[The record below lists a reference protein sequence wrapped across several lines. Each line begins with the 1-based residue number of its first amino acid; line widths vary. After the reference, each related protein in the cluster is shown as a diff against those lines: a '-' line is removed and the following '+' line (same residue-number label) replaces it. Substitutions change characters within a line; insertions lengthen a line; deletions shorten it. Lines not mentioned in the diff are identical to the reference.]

1 MNALTQSIAIRGV
14 DLSDRLVMPP
24 MASGKPNPDGTV
36 SDSLVEYYKEK
47 SQGGYLGLVIT
58 EHAFVCQQGK
68 AHGGQLSIARE
79 EDIPGLRR
87 LADAI
92 HNNGVK
98 AVAQISHAGGAAN
111 PQDTGMEPV
120 SASAVQSPRAKAGA
134 PLPRAMTVGEIQAVV
149 EAFAQAA
156 CRAQKAGFD
165 GVELHA
171 AHGYLLNQF
180 YSPLTNHRT
189 DAYTGATLAGRLRFL
204 LEAVEAVRAAVGQEL
219 LLAVRLG
226 AGDDMP
232 GGTTVEDSVRA
243 CQLLEQAGV
252 DLLDISGGF
261 CGPYRGGSKEQGY
274 FSDWSQT
281 VTVSYLLICMLPLFC
296 AKLANTIFVDL
307 TSYKNLMISKNKILG
322 VMEEPEES
330 GSMEPFQTDTHEI
343 TFDHV
348 DFAYVPGEPVLKQAT
363 FTVPDQKLT
372 AIVGD
377 SGSGK
382 STILNLI
389 AKYYEPSGGAI
400 SIGGRPTGRVAAE
413 RVLEQISMVDQD
425 VFLFDDTIRDN
436 IRHARPDATDG
447 EIEAACREANCDGF
461 IRSMEKGYDTPTGEN
476 GNLLSGG
483 ERQRISISRAILK
496 NSPILLLDEATAS
509 LDVEN
514 ETKVQG
520 ALSRLLQGKTVLVI
534 AHRMRTVAGADHIV
548 VLDDGH
554 VAQQG
559 APAELMEQGG
569 LYRRMVELQSESAQ
583 WRLNGAEAEPF

>member
-156 CRAQKAGFD
+156 CRAQEAGFD

-189 DAYTGATLAGRLRFL
+189 DAYTSATLAGRLRFL

-281 VTVSYLLICMLPLFC
+281 VKAAVS
-296 AKLANTIFVDL
+296 V
-307 TSYKNLMISKNKILG
+307 
-322 VMEEPEES
+322 
-330 GSMEPFQTDTHEI
+330 
-343 TFDHV
+343 
-348 DFAYVPGEPVLKQAT
+348 PVLVTGGITQPEAARRLLEAGKA
-363 FTVPDQKLT
+363 DL
-372 AIVGD
+372 VGVGRALLKD
-377 SGSGK
+377 S
-382 STILNLI
+382 LW
-389 AKYYEPSGGAI
+389 AK
-400 SIGGRPTGRVAAE
+400 RV
-413 RVLEQISMVDQD
+413 VS
-425 VFLFDDTIRDN
+425 
-436 IRHARPDATDG
+436 
-447 EIEAACREANCDGF
+447 IEAA
-461 IRSMEKGYDTPTGEN
+461 S
-476 GNLLSGG
+476 
-483 ERQRISISRAILK
+483 
-496 NSPILLLDEATAS
+496 
-509 LDVEN
+509 V
-514 ETKVQG
+514 
-520 ALSRLLQGKTVLVI
+520 
-534 AHRMRTVAGADHIV
+534 
-548 VLDDGH
+548 
-554 VAQQG
+554 
-559 APAELMEQGG
+559 
-569 LYRRMVELQSESAQ
+569 
-583 WRLNGAEAEPF
+583 

>member
-79 EDIPGLRR
+79 DIPGLRR
-87 LADAI
+87 LADALQ
-92 HNNGVK
+92 NNGVK
-98 AVAQISHAGGAAN
+98 AVAQISHAGGPAN

-156 CRAQKAGFD
+156 CRAQEAGFD

-281 VTVSYLLICMLPLFC
+281 VKAAVS
-296 AKLANTIFVDL
+296 V
-307 TSYKNLMISKNKILG
+307 
-322 VMEEPEES
+322 
-330 GSMEPFQTDTHEI
+330 
-343 TFDHV
+343 
-348 DFAYVPGEPVLKQAT
+348 PVLVTGGITQPESARRLLEAGKA
-363 FTVPDQKLT
+363 DL
-372 AIVGD
+372 VGVGRALLKD
-377 SGSGK
+377 S
-382 STILNLI
+382 LW
-389 AKYYEPSGGAI
+389 AKRAVS
-400 SIGGRPTGRVAAE
+400 
-413 RVLEQISMVDQD
+413 
-425 VFLFDDTIRDN
+425 
-436 IRHARPDATDG
+436 
-447 EIEAACREANCDGF
+447 IEAA
-461 IRSMEKGYDTPTGEN
+461 S
-476 GNLLSGG
+476 
-483 ERQRISISRAILK
+483 
-496 NSPILLLDEATAS
+496 
-509 LDVEN
+509 V
-514 ETKVQG
+514 
-520 ALSRLLQGKTVLVI
+520 
-534 AHRMRTVAGADHIV
+534 
-548 VLDDGH
+548 
-554 VAQQG
+554 
-559 APAELMEQGG
+559 
-569 LYRRMVELQSESAQ
+569 
-583 WRLNGAEAEPF
+583 

>member
-1 MNALTQSIAIRGV
+1 MNVLTQPIAIRGV
-14 DLSDRLVMPP
+14 ELSGRLVMPP

-58 EHAFVCQQGK
+58 ERAFVCQQGK
-68 AHGGQLSIARE
+68 AHGGQLSIAQE

-87 LADAI
+87 LADVL

-232 GGTTVEDSVRA
+232 GEDSVRA

-274 FSDWSQT
+274 FSDWSQA
-281 VTVSYLLICMLPLFC
+281 VKEAVS
-296 AKLANTIFVDL
+296 V
-307 TSYKNLMISKNKILG
+307 
-322 VMEEPEES
+322 
-330 GSMEPFQTDTHEI
+330 
-343 TFDHV
+343 
-348 DFAYVPGEPVLKQAT
+348 PVLVTGGITQPEAARRLLEAGKA
-363 FTVPDQKLT
+363 DL
-372 AIVGD
+372 VGVGRALLKD
-377 SGSGK
+377 S
-382 STILNLI
+382 LW
-389 AKYYEPSGGAI
+389 AKRAVS
-400 SIGGRPTGRVAAE
+400 
-413 RVLEQISMVDQD
+413 
-425 VFLFDDTIRDN
+425 
-436 IRHARPDATDG
+436 
-447 EIEAACREANCDGF
+447 IEAA
-461 IRSMEKGYDTPTGEN
+461 S
-476 GNLLSGG
+476 
-483 ERQRISISRAILK
+483 
-496 NSPILLLDEATAS
+496 
-509 LDVEN
+509 V
-514 ETKVQG
+514 
-520 ALSRLLQGKTVLVI
+520 
-534 AHRMRTVAGADHIV
+534 
-548 VLDDGH
+548 
-554 VAQQG
+554 
-559 APAELMEQGG
+559 
-569 LYRRMVELQSESAQ
+569 
-583 WRLNGAEAEPF
+583 

>member
-1 MNALTQSIAIRGV
+1 MNVLTQPIAIRGV
-14 DLSDRLVMPP
+14 ELSDRLVMPP

-87 LADAI
+87 LADVL

-243 CQLLEQAGV
+243 CRLLEAGKA
-252 DLLDISGGF
+252 DLVGVGRALLKDSLWAK
-261 CGPYRGGSKEQGY
+261 RA
-274 FSDWSQT
+274 
-281 VTVSYLLICMLPLFC
+281 VS
-296 AKLANTIFVDL
+296 
-307 TSYKNLMISKNKILG
+307 
-322 VMEEPEES
+322 
-330 GSMEPFQTDTHEI
+330 
-343 TFDHV
+343 
-348 DFAYVPGEPVLKQAT
+348 
-363 FTVPDQKLT
+363 
-372 AIVGD
+372 
-377 SGSGK
+377 
-382 STILNLI
+382 
-389 AKYYEPSGGAI
+389 
-400 SIGGRPTGRVAAE
+400 
-413 RVLEQISMVDQD
+413 
-425 VFLFDDTIRDN
+425 
-436 IRHARPDATDG
+436 
-447 EIEAACREANCDGF
+447 IEAA
-461 IRSMEKGYDTPTGEN
+461 S
-476 GNLLSGG
+476 
-483 ERQRISISRAILK
+483 
-496 NSPILLLDEATAS
+496 
-509 LDVEN
+509 V
-514 ETKVQG
+514 
-520 ALSRLLQGKTVLVI
+520 
-534 AHRMRTVAGADHIV
+534 
-548 VLDDGH
+548 
-554 VAQQG
+554 
-559 APAELMEQGG
+559 
-569 LYRRMVELQSESAQ
+569 
-583 WRLNGAEAEPF
+583 

>member
-120 SASAVQSPRAKAGA
+120 SASAVQTPRAKAGA

-156 CRAQKAGFD
+156 CRAQEAGFD

-189 DAYTGATLAGRLRFL
+189 DAYTSATLAGRLRFL

-232 GGTTVEDSVRA
+232 GGTTVEDSIRA

-274 FSDWSQT
+274 FSDWSQA

-389 AKYYEPSGGAI
+389 AKYYEPTGGTIA
-400 SIGGRPTGRVAAE
+400 IGGRPTDHVAAE

-476 GNLLSGG
+476 GAKLSGG
-483 ERQRISISRAILK
+483 ERQRISIARALLK
-496 NSPILLLDEATAS
+496 DAPIVLLDEATAS

-583 WRLNGAEAEPF
+583 WRLNGAEA

>member
-68 AHGGQLSIARE
+68 AHGGQLSIAQ

-87 LADAI
+87 LADALQ
-92 HNNGVK
+92 NNGVK
-98 AVAQISHAGGAAN
+98 AVAQISHAGGPAN

-156 CRAQKAGFD
+156 CRAQEAGFD

-281 VTVSYLLICMLPLFC
+281 VKAAVS
-296 AKLANTIFVDL
+296 V
-307 TSYKNLMISKNKILG
+307 
-322 VMEEPEES
+322 
-330 GSMEPFQTDTHEI
+330 
-343 TFDHV
+343 
-348 DFAYVPGEPVLKQAT
+348 PVLVTGGITQPEAARRLLEAGKA
-363 FTVPDQKLT
+363 DL
-372 AIVGD
+372 VGVGRALLKD
-377 SGSGK
+377 S
-382 STILNLI
+382 LW
-389 AKYYEPSGGAI
+389 AKRAVS
-400 SIGGRPTGRVAAE
+400 
-413 RVLEQISMVDQD
+413 
-425 VFLFDDTIRDN
+425 
-436 IRHARPDATDG
+436 
-447 EIEAACREANCDGF
+447 IEAA
-461 IRSMEKGYDTPTGEN
+461 S
-476 GNLLSGG
+476 
-483 ERQRISISRAILK
+483 
-496 NSPILLLDEATAS
+496 
-509 LDVEN
+509 V
-514 ETKVQG
+514 
-520 ALSRLLQGKTVLVI
+520 
-534 AHRMRTVAGADHIV
+534 
-548 VLDDGH
+548 
-554 VAQQG
+554 
-559 APAELMEQGG
+559 
-569 LYRRMVELQSESAQ
+569 
-583 WRLNGAEAEPF
+583 

>member
-14 DLSDRLVMPP
+14 ELSGRLVMPP

-87 LADAI
+87 LADALQ
-92 HNNGVK
+92 NNGVK

-120 SASAVQSPRAKAGA
+120 SASAVQSPRAKAEA

-149 EAFAQAA
+149 EAFSQAA
-156 CRAQKAGFD
+156 CRAQEAGFD

-274 FSDWSQT
+274 FSDWSQA
-281 VTVSYLLICMLPLFC
+281 VKEAVS
-296 AKLANTIFVDL
+296 V
-307 TSYKNLMISKNKILG
+307 
-322 VMEEPEES
+322 
-330 GSMEPFQTDTHEI
+330 
-343 TFDHV
+343 
-348 DFAYVPGEPVLKQAT
+348 PVLVTGGITQPEAARRLLEAGKA
-363 FTVPDQKLT
+363 DL
-372 AIVGD
+372 VGVGRALLKD
-377 SGSGK
+377 S
-382 STILNLI
+382 LW
-389 AKYYEPSGGAI
+389 AKRAVS
-400 SIGGRPTGRVAAE
+400 
-413 RVLEQISMVDQD
+413 
-425 VFLFDDTIRDN
+425 
-436 IRHARPDATDG
+436 
-447 EIEAACREANCDGF
+447 IEAA
-461 IRSMEKGYDTPTGEN
+461 S
-476 GNLLSGG
+476 
-483 ERQRISISRAILK
+483 
-496 NSPILLLDEATAS
+496 
-509 LDVEN
+509 V
-514 ETKVQG
+514 
-520 ALSRLLQGKTVLVI
+520 
-534 AHRMRTVAGADHIV
+534 
-548 VLDDGH
+548 
-554 VAQQG
+554 
-559 APAELMEQGG
+559 
-569 LYRRMVELQSESAQ
+569 
-583 WRLNGAEAEPF
+583 

>member
-58 EHAFVCQQGK
+58 ERAFVCQQGK
-68 AHGGQLSIARE
+68 AHGGQLSIAQE

-87 LADAI
+87 LADVL

-232 GGTTVEDSVRA
+232 GEDSVRA

-274 FSDWSQT
+274 FSDWSQA
-281 VTVSYLLICMLPLFC
+281 VKEAVS
-296 AKLANTIFVDL
+296 V
-307 TSYKNLMISKNKILG
+307 
-322 VMEEPEES
+322 
-330 GSMEPFQTDTHEI
+330 
-343 TFDHV
+343 
-348 DFAYVPGEPVLKQAT
+348 PVLVTGGITQPEAARRLLEAGKA
-363 FTVPDQKLT
+363 DL
-372 AIVGD
+372 VGVGRALLKD
-377 SGSGK
+377 S
-382 STILNLI
+382 LW
-389 AKYYEPSGGAI
+389 AKRAVS
-400 SIGGRPTGRVAAE
+400 
-413 RVLEQISMVDQD
+413 
-425 VFLFDDTIRDN
+425 
-436 IRHARPDATDG
+436 
-447 EIEAACREANCDGF
+447 IEAA
-461 IRSMEKGYDTPTGEN
+461 S
-476 GNLLSGG
+476 
-483 ERQRISISRAILK
+483 
-496 NSPILLLDEATAS
+496 
-509 LDVEN
+509 V
-514 ETKVQG
+514 
-520 ALSRLLQGKTVLVI
+520 
-534 AHRMRTVAGADHIV
+534 
-548 VLDDGH
+548 
-554 VAQQG
+554 
-559 APAELMEQGG
+559 
-569 LYRRMVELQSESAQ
+569 
-583 WRLNGAEAEPF
+583 

>member
-1 MNALTQSIAIRGV
+1 M

-87 LADAI
+87 LADVL

-156 CRAQKAGFD
+156 CRAQEAGFD

-180 YSPLTNHRT
+180 YSTLTNHRT

-204 LEAVEAVRAAVGQEL
+204 LEAVETVRAAVGQEL

-226 AGDDMP
+226 TGDDMP

-261 CGPYRGGSKEQGY
+261 CGPYWGGSKEQGY
-274 FSDWSQT
+274 FSDWSQA
-281 VTVSYLLICMLPLFC
+281 VKEAVS
-296 AKLANTIFVDL
+296 V
-307 TSYKNLMISKNKILG
+307 
-322 VMEEPEES
+322 
-330 GSMEPFQTDTHEI
+330 
-343 TFDHV
+343 
-348 DFAYVPGEPVLKQAT
+348 PVL
-363 FTVPDQKLT
+363 V
-372 AIVGD
+372 
-377 SGSGK
+377 
-382 STILNLI
+382 
-389 AKYYEPSGGAI
+389 
-400 SIGGRPTGRVAAE
+400 TG
-413 RVLEQISMVDQD
+413 
-425 VFLFDDTIRDN
+425 
-436 IRHARPDATDG
+436 
-447 EIEAACREANCDGF
+447 C
-461 IRSMEKGYDTPTGEN
+461 
-476 GNLLSGG
+476 LLYT
-483 ERQRISISRAILK
+483 SRC
-496 NSPILLLDEATAS
+496 
-509 LDVEN
+509 V
-514 ETKVQG
+514 
-520 ALSRLLQGKTVLVI
+520 
-534 AHRMRTVAGADHIV
+534 
-548 VLDDGH
+548 
-554 VAQQG
+554 
-559 APAELMEQGG
+559 
-569 LYRRMVELQSESAQ
+569 
-583 WRLNGAEAEPF
+583 

>member
-156 CRAQKAGFD
+156 CRAQEAGFD

-204 LEAVEAVRAAVGQEL
+204 LEAVEAVRAAVGSSCWRCAWAPETICR
-219 LLAVRLG
+219 AAPRWRTASGRASCWSRRAWTCWTSPG
-226 AGDDMP
+226 ASAGP
-232 GGTTVEDSVRA
+232 TGAAARSKAISAIGAR
-243 CQLLEQAGV
+243 QLRRR
-252 DLLDISGGF
+252 
-261 CGPYRGGSKEQGY
+261 CPCRC
-274 FSDWSQT
+274 WSQEG
-281 VTVSYLLICMLPLFC
+281 LPSQRL
-296 AKLANTIFVDL
+296 
-307 TSYKNLMISKNKILG
+307 
-322 VMEEPEES
+322 P
-330 GSMEPFQTDTHEI
+330 
-343 TFDHV
+343 
-348 DFAYVPGEPVLKQAT
+348 
-363 FTVPDQKLT
+363 
-372 AIVGD
+372 
-377 SGSGK
+377 
-382 STILNLI
+382 
-389 AKYYEPSGGAI
+389 
-400 SIGGRPTGRVAAE
+400 
-413 RVLEQISMVDQD
+413 
-425 VFLFDDTIRDN
+425 
-436 IRHARPDATDG
+436 
-447 EIEAACREANCDGF
+447 AACWRRA
-461 IRSMEKGYDTPTGEN
+461 RQT
-476 GNLLSGG
+476 LS
-483 ERQRISISRAILK
+483 AW
-496 NSPILLLDEATAS
+496 
-509 LDVEN
+509 
-514 ETKVQG
+514 
-520 ALSRLLQGKTVLVI
+520 
-534 AHRMRTVAGADHIV
+534 AG
-548 VLDDGH
+548 
-554 VAQQG
+554 
-559 APAELMEQGG
+559 
-569 LYRRMVELQSESAQ
+569 RC
-583 WRLNGAEAEPF
+583 

>member
-58 EHAFVCQQGK
+58 ERAFVCQQGK

-87 LADAI
+87 LADVL

-232 GGTTVEDSVRA
+232 GEDSVRA

-274 FSDWSQT
+274 FSDWSQA
-281 VTVSYLLICMLPLFC
+281 VKEAVS
-296 AKLANTIFVDL
+296 V
-307 TSYKNLMISKNKILG
+307 
-322 VMEEPEES
+322 
-330 GSMEPFQTDTHEI
+330 
-343 TFDHV
+343 
-348 DFAYVPGEPVLKQAT
+348 PVLVTGGITQPEAARRLLEAGKA
-363 FTVPDQKLT
+363 DL
-372 AIVGD
+372 VGVGRALLKD
-377 SGSGK
+377 S
-382 STILNLI
+382 LW
-389 AKYYEPSGGAI
+389 AKRAVS
-400 SIGGRPTGRVAAE
+400 
-413 RVLEQISMVDQD
+413 
-425 VFLFDDTIRDN
+425 
-436 IRHARPDATDG
+436 
-447 EIEAACREANCDGF
+447 IEAA
-461 IRSMEKGYDTPTGEN
+461 
-476 GNLLSGG
+476 
-483 ERQRISISRAILK
+483 
-496 NSPILLLDEATAS
+496 S
-509 LDVEN
+509 L
-514 ETKVQG
+514 
-520 ALSRLLQGKTVLVI
+520 
-534 AHRMRTVAGADHIV
+534 
-548 VLDDGH
+548 
-554 VAQQG
+554 
-559 APAELMEQGG
+559 
-569 LYRRMVELQSESAQ
+569 
-583 WRLNGAEAEPF
+583 

>member
-1 MNALTQSIAIRGV
+1 MNVLTQPIAIRGV
-14 DLSDRLVMPP
+14 ELSGRLVMPP

-47 SQGGYLGLVIT
+47 TQGGYLGLVIT

-156 CRAQKAGFD
+156 CRAQEAGFD

-274 FSDWSQT
+274 FSDWSQA

-389 AKYYEPSGGAI
+389 AKYYEPTGGTIA
-400 SIGGRPTGRVAAE
+400 IGGRPTDHVAAE

-476 GNLLSGG
+476 GAKLSGG
-483 ERQRISISRAILK
+483 ERQRISIARALLK
-496 NSPILLLDEATAS
+496 DAPIVLLDEATAS

-583 WRLNGAEAEPF
+583 WRLNGAEA

>member
-14 DLSDRLVMPP
+14 ELSGRLVMPP
-24 MASGKPNPDGTV
+24 MASGKPDPDGTL

-111 PQDTGMEPV
+111 P
-120 SASAVQSPRAKAGA
+120 RAKAGA

-156 CRAQKAGFD
+156 CRAQEAGFD

-274 FSDWSQT
+274 FSDWSQA
-281 VTVSYLLICMLPLFC
+281 VKKAVS
-296 AKLANTIFVDL
+296 V
-307 TSYKNLMISKNKILG
+307 
-322 VMEEPEES
+322 
-330 GSMEPFQTDTHEI
+330 
-343 TFDHV
+343 
-348 DFAYVPGEPVLKQAT
+348 PVLVTGGITQPEAARRLLEAGKA
-363 FTVPDQKLT
+363 DL
-372 AIVGD
+372 VGVGRALLKD
-377 SGSGK
+377 S
-382 STILNLI
+382 LW
-389 AKYYEPSGGAI
+389 AK
-400 SIGGRPTGRVAAE
+400 RV
-413 RVLEQISMVDQD
+413 VS
-425 VFLFDDTIRDN
+425 
-436 IRHARPDATDG
+436 
-447 EIEAACREANCDGF
+447 IEAA
-461 IRSMEKGYDTPTGEN
+461 S
-476 GNLLSGG
+476 
-483 ERQRISISRAILK
+483 
-496 NSPILLLDEATAS
+496 
-509 LDVEN
+509 V
-514 ETKVQG
+514 
-520 ALSRLLQGKTVLVI
+520 
-534 AHRMRTVAGADHIV
+534 
-548 VLDDGH
+548 
-554 VAQQG
+554 
-559 APAELMEQGG
+559 
-569 LYRRMVELQSESAQ
+569 
-583 WRLNGAEAEPF
+583 

>member
-232 GGTTVEDSVRA
+232 GEDSVRA

-274 FSDWSQT
+274 FSDWSQA
-281 VTVSYLLICMLPLFC
+281 VKEAVS
-296 AKLANTIFVDL
+296 V
-307 TSYKNLMISKNKILG
+307 
-322 VMEEPEES
+322 
-330 GSMEPFQTDTHEI
+330 
-343 TFDHV
+343 
-348 DFAYVPGEPVLKQAT
+348 PVLVTGGITQPEAARRLLEAGKA
-363 FTVPDQKLT
+363 DL
-372 AIVGD
+372 VGVGRALLKD
-377 SGSGK
+377 S
-382 STILNLI
+382 LW
-389 AKYYEPSGGAI
+389 AKRAVS
-400 SIGGRPTGRVAAE
+400 
-413 RVLEQISMVDQD
+413 
-425 VFLFDDTIRDN
+425 
-436 IRHARPDATDG
+436 
-447 EIEAACREANCDGF
+447 IEAA
-461 IRSMEKGYDTPTGEN
+461 
-476 GNLLSGG
+476 
-483 ERQRISISRAILK
+483 
-496 NSPILLLDEATAS
+496 S
-509 LDVEN
+509 L
-514 ETKVQG
+514 
-520 ALSRLLQGKTVLVI
+520 
-534 AHRMRTVAGADHIV
+534 
-548 VLDDGH
+548 
-554 VAQQG
+554 
-559 APAELMEQGG
+559 
-569 LYRRMVELQSESAQ
+569 
-583 WRLNGAEAEPF
+583 

>member
-1 MNALTQSIAIRGV
+1 MKAFEPFRIGKLELKN
-14 DLSDRLVMPP
+14 RLVVSAMVT
-24 MASGKPNPDGTV
+24 NYCYPDGTPAEKYLAYHEHKARGGWGLIITEDCAIAPKAGGFTRLPGLWEGSQIQPHQELTRRV
-36 SDSLVEYYKEK
+36 HQAGGKIVVQIYHAGRETSSSITGERPVAPSPIREPSMPETPRELTVEEIHQLVEQFGDCARRAQQAGFDGVEVHGAHGYLVGAFASPFANKRCDEYGGTIQNRARFAVEIIRNIKQKCGADFPVLYRMSAVEYVPGGLEIEEAK
-47 SQGGYLGLVIT
+47 VLARLVEEAGADCIHCSQGVYASTQHIIPPSVVARGAYVQNAAAIKSAVHIPVIT
-58 EHAFVCQQGK
+58 ERAFVCQQGK

-87 LADAI
+87 LADVL

-252 DLLDISGGF
+252 DLLDISGGI

-274 FSDWSQT
+274 FSDWSQA
-281 VTVSYLLICMLPLFC
+281 VKEAVS
-296 AKLANTIFVDL
+296 V
-307 TSYKNLMISKNKILG
+307 
-322 VMEEPEES
+322 
-330 GSMEPFQTDTHEI
+330 
-343 TFDHV
+343 
-348 DFAYVPGEPVLKQAT
+348 PVLVTGGITQPEAARRLLEAGKA
-363 FTVPDQKLT
+363 DL
-372 AIVGD
+372 VGVGRALLKD
-377 SGSGK
+377 S
-382 STILNLI
+382 LW
-389 AKYYEPSGGAI
+389 AKRAVS
-400 SIGGRPTGRVAAE
+400 
-413 RVLEQISMVDQD
+413 
-425 VFLFDDTIRDN
+425 
-436 IRHARPDATDG
+436 
-447 EIEAACREANCDGF
+447 IEAA
-461 IRSMEKGYDTPTGEN
+461 S
-476 GNLLSGG
+476 
-483 ERQRISISRAILK
+483 
-496 NSPILLLDEATAS
+496 
-509 LDVEN
+509 V
-514 ETKVQG
+514 
-520 ALSRLLQGKTVLVI
+520 
-534 AHRMRTVAGADHIV
+534 
-548 VLDDGH
+548 
-554 VAQQG
+554 
-559 APAELMEQGG
+559 
-569 LYRRMVELQSESAQ
+569 
-583 WRLNGAEAEPF
+583 

>member
-1 MNALTQSIAIRGV
+1 M
-14 DLSDRLVMPP
+14 
-24 MASGKPNPDGTV
+24 
-36 SDSLVEYYKEK
+36 
-47 SQGGYLGLVIT
+47 
-58 EHAFVCQQGK
+58 
-68 AHGGQLSIARE
+68 
-79 EDIPGLRR
+79 RR

-156 CRAQKAGFD
+156 CRAQEAGFD

-281 VTVSYLLICMLPLFC
+281 VKAAVS
-296 AKLANTIFVDL
+296 V
-307 TSYKNLMISKNKILG
+307 
-322 VMEEPEES
+322 
-330 GSMEPFQTDTHEI
+330 
-343 TFDHV
+343 
-348 DFAYVPGEPVLKQAT
+348 PVLVTGGITQPEAARRLLEAGKA
-363 FTVPDQKLT
+363 DL
-372 AIVGD
+372 VGVGRALLKD
-377 SGSGK
+377 S
-382 STILNLI
+382 LW
-389 AKYYEPSGGAI
+389 AKRAVS
-400 SIGGRPTGRVAAE
+400 
-413 RVLEQISMVDQD
+413 
-425 VFLFDDTIRDN
+425 
-436 IRHARPDATDG
+436 
-447 EIEAACREANCDGF
+447 IEAA
-461 IRSMEKGYDTPTGEN
+461 S
-476 GNLLSGG
+476 
-483 ERQRISISRAILK
+483 
-496 NSPILLLDEATAS
+496 
-509 LDVEN
+509 V
-514 ETKVQG
+514 
-520 ALSRLLQGKTVLVI
+520 
-534 AHRMRTVAGADHIV
+534 
-548 VLDDGH
+548 
-554 VAQQG
+554 
-559 APAELMEQGG
+559 
-569 LYRRMVELQSESAQ
+569 
-583 WRLNGAEAEPF
+583 

>member
-111 PQDTGMEPV
+111 PQDTGMELV

-156 CRAQKAGFD
+156 CRAQEAGFD

-204 LEAVEAVRAAVGQEL
+204 LEAVEAVRAAVRQEF

-226 AGDDMP
+226 TGDDIP

-281 VTVSYLLICMLPLFC
+281 VKRRCPCRCWSQEGLPSQRL
-296 AKLANTIFVDL
+296 
-307 TSYKNLMISKNKILG
+307 
-322 VMEEPEES
+322 P
-330 GSMEPFQTDTHEI
+330 
-343 TFDHV
+343 
-348 DFAYVPGEPVLKQAT
+348 
-363 FTVPDQKLT
+363 
-372 AIVGD
+372 
-377 SGSGK
+377 
-382 STILNLI
+382 
-389 AKYYEPSGGAI
+389 
-400 SIGGRPTGRVAAE
+400 
-413 RVLEQISMVDQD
+413 
-425 VFLFDDTIRDN
+425 
-436 IRHARPDATDG
+436 
-447 EIEAACREANCDGF
+447 AACWRRA
-461 IRSMEKGYDTPTGEN
+461 RQT
-476 GNLLSGG
+476 LS
-483 ERQRISISRAILK
+483 AW
-496 NSPILLLDEATAS
+496 
-509 LDVEN
+509 
-514 ETKVQG
+514 
-520 ALSRLLQGKTVLVI
+520 
-534 AHRMRTVAGADHIV
+534 AG
-548 VLDDGH
+548 
-554 VAQQG
+554 
-559 APAELMEQGG
+559 
-569 LYRRMVELQSESAQ
+569 RC
-583 WRLNGAEAEPF
+583 

>member
-58 EHAFVCQQGK
+58 ERAFVCQQGK

-87 LADAI
+87 LADVL

-120 SASAVQSPRAKAGA
+120 GASAVQSPRAKAGA

-232 GGTTVEDSVRA
+232 GEDSVRA

-274 FSDWSQT
+274 FSDWSQA
-281 VTVSYLLICMLPLFC
+281 VKEAVS
-296 AKLANTIFVDL
+296 V
-307 TSYKNLMISKNKILG
+307 
-322 VMEEPEES
+322 
-330 GSMEPFQTDTHEI
+330 
-343 TFDHV
+343 
-348 DFAYVPGEPVLKQAT
+348 PVLVTGGITQPEAARRLLEAGKA
-363 FTVPDQKLT
+363 DL
-372 AIVGD
+372 VGVGRALLKD
-377 SGSGK
+377 S
-382 STILNLI
+382 LW
-389 AKYYEPSGGAI
+389 AKRAVS
-400 SIGGRPTGRVAAE
+400 
-413 RVLEQISMVDQD
+413 
-425 VFLFDDTIRDN
+425 
-436 IRHARPDATDG
+436 
-447 EIEAACREANCDGF
+447 IEAA
-461 IRSMEKGYDTPTGEN
+461 S
-476 GNLLSGG
+476 
-483 ERQRISISRAILK
+483 
-496 NSPILLLDEATAS
+496 
-509 LDVEN
+509 V
-514 ETKVQG
+514 
-520 ALSRLLQGKTVLVI
+520 
-534 AHRMRTVAGADHIV
+534 
-548 VLDDGH
+548 
-554 VAQQG
+554 
-559 APAELMEQGG
+559 
-569 LYRRMVELQSESAQ
+569 
-583 WRLNGAEAEPF
+583 

>member
-156 CRAQKAGFD
+156 CRAQEAGFD

-180 YSPLTNHRT
+180 YSPPTNHRT
-189 DAYTGATLAGRLRFL
+189 DAYTSATLAGRLRFL
-204 LEAVEAVRAAVGQEL
+204 LEAVEAVRAAVGQEF

-274 FSDWSQT
+274 FSDWSQA

-389 AKYYEPSGGAI
+389 AKYYEPTGGTIA
-400 SIGGRPTGRVAAE
+400 IGGRPTDHVAAE

-483 ERQRISISRAILK
+483 ERQRISIARAILK

-583 WRLNGAEAEPF
+583 WRLNGAEA